1 MSRIIDV
8 SVPENSLLVYVLKF
22 FGILAV
28 RCGSV
33 VVRERDKDTK
43 GLGATLRCNFLFFF
57 FFFNRITLNN
67 NSKNFPSVLK
77 MPATVCKRDDCAG
90 HRRVLSCSRRRHLW
104 PKLTVL
110 KLASFNVECAYPVK
124 TARWKFLCPQL
135 LSRKP
140 VL

>member
-1 MSRIIDV
+1 MSRVIDV
-8 SVPENSLLVYVLKF
+8 SVRENSLLVYVLKF

-33 VVRERDKDTK
+33 VVRERDNDTK
-43 GLGATLRCNFLFFF
+43 GLASTLRCNFFS
-57 FFFNRITLNN
+57 FNIITLNN

-77 MPATVCKRDDCAG
+77 MAATVCKRDDCAG
-90 HRRVLSCSRRRHLW
+90 LRRVLSRSRRLHLW

-110 KLASFNVECAYPVK
+110 KLASFNVKCACPVK
-124 TARWKFLCPQL
+124 TVRWKFLCPQL
-135 LSRKP
+135 LSRNP